1 MADVEATV
9 DINVEGAGSL
19 RDAAEAA
26 RDLAAALKDAD
37 ASAGS
42 ISGAFGSAAE
52 AAGKLR
58 NDAEEAAKALKSIR
72 DAGLGVGDVAA
83 GAEAAAKGLAS
94 MRDDAAEAEAA
105 VQSLATTG
113 DDIADI
119 APAADADA
127 TALGHLRDEAL
138 EAEAA
143 LDSLGTSGA
152 GLAGDAASADA
163 LASSLGH
170 VRDEAAEA
178 AAAVTAMD
186 AAGAGGGAAKA
197 SGIAATADEI
207 SEANERFSALSGELR
222 EFDQAAGGA
231 DISTSG
237 LHNDLEDLGQSLGEI
252 DARGGTAASTLED
265 VHQRMDSLSDG
276 LDDAESRLG
285 QFGGTVPRVVDGLHN
300 FAGQYDE
307 ISDSLDKG
315 APAVEHAGA
324 DLDGLRK
331 SIDGMAS
338 SPGINFLS
346 GSGSGWLS
354 TLLGKTPDIALGTA
368 ADIENISKSM
378 EDAGGEASSFGDS
391 LSSAFG
397 PITSKLSPMS
407 GAIAGLVGLV
417 GGLGPA
423 FGTAF
428 AGGGVALGGFAAL
441 ALPTLSKIETSYEN
455 VATARKTWTQ
465 AEQVA
470 KVDPTKTNLEEAAT
484 DAAKLKVAYQDVP
497 ATIRPVIQAF
507 GNLKTQYDS
516 MAKSFQPEV
525 LKVTGDALSA
535 VSEGISQFLKPAAN
549 LGGSLLD
556 KGIKNLQ
563 TFMESGGAVKTFNDL
578 LKETPGAVKSAGSAI
593 SSVGKFIGDAFGG
606 VGVKGSESFI
616 KSFDG
621 LLKAIGPGAGTAVK
635 GLAGALKDVMSDAT
649 LAAPQIG
656 KMASSLG
663 ALEKVNLSGLKGQ
676 IQSILDMGNKAGGGN
691 ASGGK
696 GGLLGGLLGD
706 VKQFEGDWNVTFPK
720 SWDVGG
726 KLGNA
731 AKQALTQIIP
741 GLGSSLKP
749 QTLHL
754 PINVDPKVDVKGGH
768 IDTGALAHQLSGG
781 SALPLPVKVE
791 PKIDPGAMVKSL
803 NLGGPK
809 VPVPAEAKVDKADT
823 SGLKGGDTKVPATA
837 QVDKVDTSGINK
849 AASNVKIHGVTV
861 DLSDAKLSGLTALT
875 SSLNS
880 AGSSA
885 GRSFDT
891 GLASGINGGAGQPEA
906 AAQHVVAEIKSALSS
921 LGGAGSAAGAALGQG
936 LAAGIAASTGA
947 AVAAARTM
955 ANEVTAAVKAAHGT
969 QSPSKVFKGIA
980 QDDVKGYILGLE
992 GGKSQLATAAKDAAK
1007 GITAPFTDKTITDTI
1022 TKLQTD
1028 LKDALKAG
1036 TISPSQETGISAW
1049 LDADNKRLMS
1059 LAKQR
1064 KDIES
1069 KITAADALYKS
1080 VDQAT
1085 VAGANVATFAGN
1097 VTSGASSGSSS
1108 DGSSSSGTSS
1118 SPYGSAGTPLDLAQQ
1133 NAQAVAMANQM
1144 TGNTMNIKA
1153 PASLTASDSI
1163 QGQLQQYLSQ
1173 TRAFTGDIKKLKS
1186 EGLDSTSLQQLLQA
1200 GVSGGGLSS
1209 SKMLLSGGSKGV
1221 QEVASLQKQIAAAAK
1236 NLGTVGANAAYESGS
1251 QIDGGL
1257 AAGLK
1262 SELGSVTAAIKS
1274 MASQIVD
1281 ELQKELKIKSPSQV
1295 TFDIGAQFAAGMAG
1309 GITSGGPMVG
1319 AAAKELAIVA
1329 SRGASG
1335 YGGGSTAH
1343 PMPIVAG
1350 GGSGGGG
1357 GSQTMHF
1364 HLEVGGQEIAQVV
1377 QTYTLQHAR
1386 RNTGSGL
1393 QLSGRGT

>member
-1 MADVEATV
+1 VADVEGNV
-9 DINVEGAGSL
+9 DITVEGAGAL
-19 RDAAEAA
+19 EDAAEAA
-26 RDLAAALKDAD
+26 RNLASALKDAE

-72 DAGLGVGDVAA
+72 DAGAGVGDVAA

-231 DISTSG
+231 DISTAG
-237 LHNDLEDLGQSLGEI
+237 LHNDLEDLGQSLGEVG
-252 DARGGTAASTLED
+252 ARGGTTASALED
-265 VHQRMDSLSDG
+265 IQMRMDSLSDG
-276 LDDAESRLG
+276 LDDAESHLG

-300 FAGQYDE
+300 FAGQYDDVAAALGDAAPVVE
-307 ISDSLDKG
+307 G
-315 APAVEHAGA
+315 AAAGLEGVAAGA
-324 DLDGLRK
+324 G
-331 SIDGMAS
+331 
-338 SPGINFLS
+338 
-346 GSGSGWLS
+346 
-354 TLLGKTPDIALGTA
+354 
-368 ADIENISKSM
+368 
-378 EDAGGEASSFGDS
+378 DAEEGVGGFGESVSEAFD
-391 LSSAFG
+391 
-397 PITSKLSPMS
+397 PITSKLSPMT
-407 GAIAGLVGLV
+407 GAIGGLIGLV

-423 FGTAF
+423 FATAA

-441 ALPTLSKIETSYEN
+441 ALPTLSKIESSYEN

-470 KVDPTKTNLEEAAT
+470 KLDPTTSNIADAAT
-484 DAAKLKVAYQDVP
+484 DAAKLKAAYADVP

-507 GNLKTQYDS
+507 GNLQSQYDS

-525 LKVTGDALSA
+525 LRVTGDALSA
-535 VSEGISQFLKPAAN
+535 VSEGMSQFLKPAAN

-593 SSVGKFIGDAFGG
+593 SSVGKYIGDAFGG
-606 VGVKGSESFI
+606 EGLKGSESFI

-621 LLKAIGPGAGTAVK
+621 LLKAIGPGTGSVVK
-635 GLAGALKDVMSDAT
+635 GLAGAMQDIMNDASQ
-649 LAAPQIG
+649 AAPQIG
-656 KMASSLG
+656 KIAGSLG
-663 ALEKVNLSGLKGQ
+663 ALEKINLSSLHSQ
-676 IQSILDMGNKAGGGN
+676 LQSILNLGNQ
-691 ASGGK
+691 ASGSGSKSSNPLTQILSLADKYEKDYDTLPK
-696 GGLLGGLLGD
+696 GLTSRLG
-706 VKQFEGDWNVTFPK
+706 
-720 SWDVGG
+720 S
-726 KLGNA
+726 A
-731 AKQALTQIIP
+731 AKEALGQIIP
-741 GLGSSLKP
+741 GLGSNLKP
-749 QTLHL
+749 QTLHW
-754 PINVDPKVDVKGGH
+754 PVTVDPKVDVKGGH

-861 DLSDAKLSGLTALT
+861 DLSDAKLSGLTALS

-921 LGGAGSAAGAALGQG
+921 LGGAGSAAGAALGAG

-1022 TKLQTD
+1022 AKLQTD
-1028 LKDALKAG
+1028 LKGALKAG

-1097 VTSGASSGSSS
+1097 VTSGGSSS
-1108 DGSSSSGTSS
+1108 SSSSSSSGTSS

-1133 NAQAVAMANQM
+1133 NAQAVAAANQM

-1173 TRAFTGDIKKLKS
+1173 TRAFTGDIKKLKA
-1186 EGLDSTSLQQLLQA
+1186 EGLDPTSLQQLLQA
-1200 GVSGGGLSS
+1200 GVSGGGLSA
-1209 SKMLLSGGSKGV
+1209 SKMMLSGGTKGV
-1221 QEVASLQKQIAAAAK
+1221 QEIASLQKQIGAAAK
-1236 NLGTVGANAAYESGS
+1236 QLGTTGANATYESGS
-1251 QIDGGL
+1251 QIGEGL
-1257 AAGLK
+1257 AQGLK
-1262 SELGSVTAAIKS
+1262 SELGSVTTAIKS
-1274 MASQIVD
+1274 LASQIVT
-1281 ELQKELKIKSPSQV
+1281 EMQKDLKIHSPSMV
-1295 TFDIGAQFAAGMAG
+1295 AFDMGSQFAAGMAG

-1319 AAAKELAIVA
+1319 AAARELAIVA